1 MKKLIIKLI
10 VAVVVVLVL
19 AVVVSIFYLGS
30 IVKKGVET
38 VGPTITKTDM
48 KVGSVTVSLL
58 SGHAKVTDLV
68 IGNPDGF
75 KTESAIKMGLVSA
88 TVQPASVFSD
98 KIVVKSIVVQG
109 PEITYEG
116 SLSGGS
122 NLKKLLD
129 NVEAATGGDK
139 SAPKEK
145 PDTGEKKPAK
155 KLQVDEFVLTD
166 AKIHVSLK
174 ELGGKS
180 ATVPLPVIHLTDLGK
195 GSEGITPAELTQK
208 VLTAVLD
215 GSIKA
220 AGSAVTDLGKGA
232 TEAVKKAA
240 GEAGKTAGEAVGKAT
255 KSVTDLFKKKP

>member
-38 VGPTITKTDM
+38 IGPTITKTDM
-48 KVGSVTVSLL
+48 KVGGVTVSLL
-58 SGHAKVTDLV
+58 SGHAKITGLV
-68 IGNPDGF
+68 IGNPEGY
-75 KTESAIKMGLVSA
+75 KSESAIKMGLVSA

-116 SLSGGS
+116 NLRGGS

-129 NVEAATGGDK
+129 NVEAAAGGDK
-139 SAPKEK
+139 GAPKET
-145 PDTGEKKPAK
+145 PDTGAKKAPK

-166 AKIHVSLK
+166 AKIHVSLS

-180 ATVPLPVIHLTDLGK
+180 ATVVLPMIHLTDLGK
-195 GSEGITPAELTQK
+195 GSEGITPAELTEK

-220 AGSAVTDLGKGA
+220 AGSAATDLGKD
-232 TEAVKKAA
+232 AVKEAGKAA
-240 GEAGKTAGEAVGKAT
+240 GEAVEKAA

>member
-1 MKKLIIKLI
+1 MKKLIIKLV
-10 VAVVVVLVL
+10 VAIVVVLVL

-48 KVGSVTVSLL
+48 KVGGVTVSLL
-58 SGHAKVTDLV
+58 SGHAKITGLV
-68 IGNPDGF
+68 IGNPEGF

-88 TVQPASVFSD
+88 TVQPTSVFSD

-116 SLSGGS
+116 SLRGGS
-122 NLKKLLD
+122 NLKKLLA
-129 NVEAATGGDK
+129 NVEASTGGDK
-139 SAPKEK
+139 SAPKE
-145 PDTGEKKPAK
+145 PDTGAQKASK

-166 AKIHVSLK
+166 GKIHVSLS

-180 ATVPLPVIHLTDLGK
+180 ATVSLPMIHLTDLGK
-195 GSEGITPAELTQK
+195 GSEGITPAELTEK

-232 TEAVKKAA
+232 TEAI
-240 GEAGKTAGEAVGKAT
+240 GKSAGEAVEKAT